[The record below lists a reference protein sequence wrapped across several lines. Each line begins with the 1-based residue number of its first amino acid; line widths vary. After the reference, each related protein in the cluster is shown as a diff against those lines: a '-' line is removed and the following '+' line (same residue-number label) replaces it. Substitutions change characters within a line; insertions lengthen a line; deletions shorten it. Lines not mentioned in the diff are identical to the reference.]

1 MKTSPI
7 DSVIID
13 LILDH
18 YNIQSLRGHKQILS
32 GADFDKLVADAK
44 EEYYKRVLRDEET
57 TDINTAMKEYEEL
70 HFDKLGHCEWEVI
83 YEYKGDRI

>member
-1 MKTSPI
+1 MKTSPV

-18 YNIQSLRGHKQILS
+18 YNIQSLRGKKLVLS

-44 EEYYKRVLRDEET
+44 EEYYKRVLRDEE
-57 TDINTAMKEYEEL
+57 
-70 HFDKLGHCEWEVI
+70 
-83 YEYKGDRI
+83 KGIS

>member
-1 MKTSPI
+1 MKTSPV

-18 YNIQSLRGHKQILS
+18 YNIQSIRGKKLVLS

-44 EEYYKRVLRDEET
+44 EEYYKRVLRDEQ
-57 TDINTAMKEYEEL
+57 
-70 HFDKLGHCEWEVI
+70 
-83 YEYKGDRI
+83 KGIS

>member
-18 YNIQSLRGHKQILS
+18 YNIQSIRGKKLVLS

-44 EEYYKRVLRDEET
+44 EEYYKRVLRDEQ
-57 TDINTAMKEYEEL
+57 
-70 HFDKLGHCEWEVI
+70 
-83 YEYKGDRI
+83 KGMS